1 MARDHALRRPHDAT
15 DLYLAPV
22 TLAVD
27 GRLQELGLL
36 APEALASEIAISTN
50 SDAGSTVAR
59 ERAVVSAVTYL
70 LEMHGWNASM
80 APRGLRLSHGEH
92 SVVLGLPRNVME
104 YLGR

>member
-27 GRLQELGLL
+27 GRLEELALL
-36 APEALASEIAISTN
+36 SPEALAAEIAISTN
-50 SDAGSTVAR
+50 DDSGSPAAR

-70 LEMHGWNASM
+70 LEMHGWNAGM
-80 APRGLRLSHGEH
+80 APRGLRLFHASH
-92 SVVLGLPRNVME
+92 SLVLGLPKNVMD